1 VSPSEP
7 RPRARPGARARL
19 TARLASPV
27 EVERA
32 RARTT
37 AFVYGNILV
46 LSAVLT
52 ATPDSVGD
60 GHAALV
66 IAATTVT
73 TYLAHVVAHAV
84 GGVVGRD
91 LTGPPDHGDGRA
103 ELRDAVPIA
112 SSGTVPTVVLLVAWW
127 TDLPAGPAVSVA
139 AGVTVLRLAGMG
151 LVVGRLSG
159 HEPSGRQWW
168 AGVVLAVVSAV
179 IAVLKVLL
187 TH

>member
-1 VSPSEP
+1 M
-7 RPRARPGARARL
+7 
-19 TARLASPV
+19 
-27 EVERA
+27 VERA
-32 RARTT
+32 RARVT

-46 LSAVLT
+46 LAAVLT

-66 IAATTVT
+66 VLATTVT
-73 TYLAHVVAHAV
+73 TYLAHVVSHAV
-84 GGVVGRD
+84 GDVIGRD
-91 LTGPPDHGDGRA
+91 LEEPRPRGEGAG
-103 ELRDAVPIA
+103 ELRDALPIV
-112 SSGTVPTVVLLVAWW
+112 SSGTVPTLVLLVAWW
-127 TDLPAGPAVSVA
+127 TDLGAGTAVLVA
-139 AGVTVLRLAGMG
+139 AGATVVRLAGMG

-159 HEPSGRQWW
+159 YAPSGRQWW

>member
-1 VSPSEP
+1 VSRSEVGRGVTP
-7 RPRARPGARARL
+7 AARL

-27 EVERA
+27 DLERA

-52 ATPDSVGD
+52 ATPESVGD
-60 GHAALV
+60 GQAALV
-66 IAATTVT
+66 VVATTVT

-84 GGVVGRD
+84 GGAVGQDPTRPRPRGE
-91 LTGPPDHGDGRA
+91 GPA
-103 ELRDAVPIA
+103 ELRDAVPIV
-112 SSGTVPTVVLLVAWW
+112 SSGTAPAVVLLLAWW
-127 TDLPAGPAVSVA
+127 TDLATGTAVAVA
-139 AGVTVLRLAGMG
+139 AGVTVLRLASMG
-151 LVVGRLSG
+151 LVIGRLSG